1 MSTCCSTYGDVAGA
15 HFNEV
20 MARRDLAGY
29 RKKGPGPTTRLLR
42 DLLVQ
47 TCRLEG
53 VLLDVGCGIGALTF
67 ELLERGIG
75 HAIAV
80 DASPAYLAVATEEAV
95 RRGCA
100 DAVTFSEG
108 DFLEIASSIPPATV
122 VTLDRVI
129 CCYPSF
135 EPLLNESLRH
145 AEHCFAFSYPR
156 DVWYVRAALAVE
168 NVRRRL
174 RRNPFRT
181 FVHPADRMTQ
191 LIRNAGFRLAARRQ
205 SWLWSVDVCVR

>member
-1 MSTCCSTYGDVAGA
+1 
-15 HFNEV
+15 

-47 TCRLEG
+47 TRRVEG
-53 VLLDVGCGIGALTF
+53 VLLDVGCGVGALTF

-75 HAIAV
+75 KAIDV
-80 DASPAYLAVATEEAV
+80 DASPAYLAVANEEAV
-95 RRGCA
+95 RRGRA

-108 DFLEIASSIPPATV
+108 DFLEIASSIPRATI

-129 CCYPSF
+129 CCYPSY
-135 EPLLNESLRH
+135 EALLDESLRH
-145 AEHCFAFSYPR
+145 TERCFAFSYPR

-168 NVRRRL
+168 NGRRRL
-174 RRNPFRT
+174 RRNRFRA
-181 FVHPADRMTQ
+181 FVHPAGRMAETIQ
-191 LIRNAGFRLAARRQ
+191 GAGFRLAARRQ
-205 SWLWSVDVCVR
+205 TLLWSVDVYLR